1 MSKHYLD
8 SEGYSSPKRHR
19 PEGDTDMKDIGG
31 GSKMVLGYWKIR
43 GLAQPIRL
51 LLEYTHTPYENKYY
65 EVGPAPEFDRSGW
78 LNEKFALG
86 LTFPNLP
93 YLLDPR
99 TNLKL
104 TQSNAILLYL
114 GQRHQLA
121 GDNAVEAAVVNM
133 VLGHVYDL
141 RDQISRLAYNAKY
154 DDLKADFFSGSM
166 KTNIAEIESFVAD
179 GRKWAAGHKLSIA
192 DFVLYEVMS
201 VCREMNPESLA
212 SAPKI
217 QEQITRF
224 ESLPAIAAYLK
235 SDRYFAHPINNGTAS
250 FK

>member
-1 MSKHYLD
+1 MSKHYLE

-19 PEGDTDMKDIGG
+19 PEGDTDMKDVGG
-31 GSKMVLGYWKIR
+31 KLILGYWKIR

-51 LLEYTHTPYENKYY
+51 LLEYTHTAYENRYY
-65 EVGPAPEFDRSGW
+65 EVGPAPEYDRSSW
-78 LNEKFALG
+78 SNEKFNLS

-93 YLLDPR
+93 YLIDPR

-121 GDNAVEAAVVNM
+121 GDNHVEAAVVNM
-133 VLGHVYDL
+133 ILGHVYDL
-141 RDQISRLAYNAKY
+141 RDQISRLAYNPKY
-154 DDLKADFFSGSM
+154 EDLKTEFFNESM
-166 KTNIAEIESFVAD
+166 KKNIAEIESFLGD
-179 GRKWAAGHKLSIA
+179 GRKWSAGHKLSVA
-192 DFVLYEVMS
+192 DFVLFEVMN
-201 VCREMNPESLA
+201 VCREMNPEALA

-217 QEQITRF
+217 QEQLTRF

-235 SDRYFAHPINNGTAS
+235 SERYFARPINNGMAS

>member
-1 MSKHYLD
+1 MSKHHLE

-19 PEGDTDMKDIGG
+19 PEGDSDMKDVGG
-31 GSKMVLGYWKIR
+31 HKMVLGYWKIR

-51 LLEYTHTPYENKYY
+51 LLEYTHTPFEDKHYEI
-65 EVGPAPEFDRSGW
+65 GPGPDFDRSAW
-78 LNEKFALG
+78 TNEKYKLG
-86 LTFPNLP
+86 LNFPNLP
-93 YLLDPR
+93 YLIDPR

-121 GDNAVEAAVVNM
+121 GDNASEAAVVNM
-133 VLGHVYDL
+133 ILGHIYDL
-141 RDQISRLAYNAKY
+141 RDQISRIAYDAKY
-154 DDLKADFFSGSM
+154 EDRKAEFFSGSM
-166 KTNIAEIESFVAD
+166 KTNVTEIESFLAD
-179 GRKWAAGHKLSIA
+179 GRKWSAGHKLSIA

-201 VCREMNPESLA
+201 VCREMNPEVLA

-217 QEQITRF
+217 QEHLTRF

-235 SDRYFAHPINNGTAS
+235 SDRYFARPINNNMAS